1 MISRGRG
8 SVVAVASVAGLAG
21 LPFLDAY
28 VASKHGIIGLVKAL
42 AIELAD
48 RNIRVNAVCPTGVAG
63 TGMQLGLRE
72 DILATAGEKLR
83 FPFKNAFKNDL
94 IEKSDVSA
102 RRVVSR
108 VRRCS
113 LCHGNDAYG
122 RRGAAGTLTFTIPSR
137 TLAIDA
143 RDSP

>member
-102 RRVVSR
+102 AVLYLAS
-108 VRRCS
+108 
-113 LCHGNDAYG
+113 DAARSVTG
-122 RRGAAGTLTFTIPSR
+122 TTLTVDAGL
-137 TLAIDA
+137 LAL
-143 RDSP
+143 